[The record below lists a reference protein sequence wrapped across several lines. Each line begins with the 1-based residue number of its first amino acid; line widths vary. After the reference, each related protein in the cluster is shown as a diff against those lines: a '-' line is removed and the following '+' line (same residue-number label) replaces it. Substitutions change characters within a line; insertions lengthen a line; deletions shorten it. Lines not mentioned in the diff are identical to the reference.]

1 MRQLLYVQ
9 ADTKMA
15 VAWMPVA
22 DDYDSKDHP
31 PVENTILYIV
41 DDVPQPEVSEGEMVY
56 TYYDGTKFTYEIKP
70 RIKTDAEKYEEL
82 MRDIDGHLANAA
94 TVASLREK
102 LKITQEAFDA
112 LLLK

>member
-1 MRQLLYVQ
+1 MKQLLYVMEE
-9 ADTKMA
+9 TNM
-15 VAWMPVA
+15 VIAWLPVA
-22 DDYDSKDHP
+22 DTAKIEEHLKP
-31 PVENTILYIV
+31 EGNRLYIV

-56 TYYDGTKFTYEIKP
+56 TYYDGTIFTYEIKP

-94 TVASLREK
+94 TVASLREQ
-102 LKITQEAFDA
+102 LKITQDALDA